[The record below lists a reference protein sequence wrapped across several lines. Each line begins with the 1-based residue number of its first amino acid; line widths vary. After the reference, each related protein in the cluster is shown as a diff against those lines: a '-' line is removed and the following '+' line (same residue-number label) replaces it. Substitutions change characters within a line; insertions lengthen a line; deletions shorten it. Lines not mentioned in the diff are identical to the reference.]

1 VTEKLQSV
9 EATTQQTLANLA
21 AQPKIEES
29 KVEEDEEED
38 QKVPG
43 GLKNA
48 LDEINAKNLQLMSQ
62 ITLQDQKLKAFSDAM
77 SSVKA
82 LPILEFDE
90 NKLKT
95 LVCDTFKENKRTLMK
110 RGATQIKELM
120 GKNLE

>member
-29 KVEEDEEED
+29 NDDEDEEED

-48 LDEINAKNLQLMSQ
+48 LDEINAKNL
-62 ITLQDQKLKAFSDAM
+62 
-77 SSVKA
+77 
-82 LPILEFDE
+82 
-90 NKLKT
+90 
-95 LVCDTFKENKRTLMK
+95 
-110 RGATQIKELM
+110 
-120 GKNLE
+120 